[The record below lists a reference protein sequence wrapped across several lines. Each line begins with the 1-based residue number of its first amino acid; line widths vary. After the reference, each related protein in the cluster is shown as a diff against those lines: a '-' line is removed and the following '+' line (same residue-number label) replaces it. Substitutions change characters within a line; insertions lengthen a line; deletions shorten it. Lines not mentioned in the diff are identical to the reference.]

1 MNRYLKSV
9 LVSSSSSSSVI
20 VVSSWSLLDNIHPSC
35 FRHSNHSSHSHHHYC
50 QYQSSLEPD
59 ELVDPLL
66 SLSLSLPITII
77 FASIWRANCEWIIV
91 ICLQGMLIIKSISV
105 DLNKSDNW
113 VYNSRRFYFC
123 ICTPISNSISKS
135 QLDILLNT
143 LPVCDYLCL
152 VRFHHETKFLKFSK
166 VRDFSNII

>member
-9 LVSSSSSSSVI
+9 LVSSSSSSVI

-77 FASIWRANCEWIIV
+77 FASIWRANCEWIIE
-91 ICLQGMLIIKSISV
+91 SISV

-166 VRDFSNII
+166 VWDFSNII